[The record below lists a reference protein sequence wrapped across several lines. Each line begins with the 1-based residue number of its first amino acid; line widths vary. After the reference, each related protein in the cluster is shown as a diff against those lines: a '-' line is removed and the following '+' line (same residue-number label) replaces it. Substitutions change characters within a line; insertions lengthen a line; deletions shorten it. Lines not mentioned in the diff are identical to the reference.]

1 MQKMWY
7 KMKTIFWII
16 IGVVL
21 TISVSIF
28 FLNYYI
34 SEREYES
41 RNTPDQL
48 RAILVSCA
56 CESKI
61 NTYPEPDELCIGRV
75 GSWQNSTHYID
86 NNLCE
91 FITLEE
97 HDGLG
102 ELELENKN

>member
-1 MQKMWY
+1 
-7 KMKTIFWII
+7 MKLGTKII

-21 TISVSIF
+21 TIGVSIF
-28 FLNYYI
+28 FLNYYV

-41 RNTPDQL
+41 RNTSDQL

-56 CESKI
+56 CVSKI
-61 NTYPEPDELCIGRV
+61 NTYPEPDDLCIGRV

-86 NNLCE
+86 NNICE

-97 HDGLG
+97 HGDL
-102 ELELENKN
+102 EEIELENEN

>member
-1 MQKMWY
+1 
-7 KMKTIFWII
+7 MKTRFLII
-16 IGVVL
+16 IGAVL
-21 TISVSIF
+21 IISVAISF
-28 FLNYYI
+28 SNYYI

-48 RAILVSCA
+48 KAILVSCA

-97 HDGLG
+97 HNGAEEQD
-102 ELELENKN
+102 